1 MTASTA
7 PARDT
12 GTAGDEQLRRTWSPR
27 PGIIGWLMIVNHR
40 SIGLRFIVTAMV
52 FFLGA
57 GVMAL
62 LMRAQ
67 LARGEMELL
76 SPTLYNQ
83 LMTLHGTTMM
93 FLFAVPVME
102 GAGVYLVPLMT
113 GARDL
118 AFPRLSAFGY
128 WVYLLA
134 GLSLFG
140 GALFSGGPE
149 NGWFAY
155 VPLSTQDYSPGLGMD
170 FWATALTFLE
180 ISALAAAVELIISIF
195 KQRAPGMTLSRM
207 PLFVWAMLVMSFMI
221 VFAMPPLVVSTAML
235 AMERTVGTHFF
246 NAAEGG
252 DPLLWQHLFWFFGH
266 PEVYIIFV
274 PAVGMVSA
282 ILPAF
287 ARRPVV
293 GYTFIVASLVATG
306 FISFGLWV
314 HHMFAAG
321 LPALGLSF
329 FAVGSMLIA
338 IPNGV
343 QIFAWLATL
352 WRGRLVVATPV
363 LFLIGFLVIFVAGG
377 ITGVMVASVPFD
389 WQVHDT
395 FFVVAHF
402 HYVLIGGAVFPLF
415 AGLHFWFPK
424 VTGRMLSER
433 LGRWTFWLMF
443 IGFNVTFFPMHQ
455 LGFEGMPRRVYTY
468 SARLGWDFLNSLA
481 TVGAFMLALGVLL
494 YVANVLWSLR
504 RGREAGDD
512 PWGADSLEW
521 GTSSPPPPYNFRSVP
536 IVASRHPL
544 WDGRSLI
551 PESPSPSH
559 AAVRRPDPAPH
570 LAALAPRLRLAEH
583 RRETIGTTI
592 LDAIPDHR
600 IVLPG
605 PSLSPLLLALA
616 IGAGIIGIVF
626 TTWAFI
632 AGVFLSSA
640 ALVAWFWPKGDQPGE
655 EED

>member
-1 MTASTA
+1 MMA
-7 PARDT
+7 
-12 GTAGDEQLRRTWSPR
+12 
-27 PGIIGWLMIVNHR
+27 VNHR
-40 SIGLRFIVTAMV
+40 AIGLRFIVTAMV

-67 LARGEMELL
+67 LARGELELL
-76 SPTLYNQ
+76 SPSAYNQ
-83 LMTLHGTTMM
+83 IMTLHGTTMM

-128 WVYLLA
+128 WVYTLS
-134 GLSLFG
+134 GLSLFA
-140 GALFSGGPE
+140 GALVSGGPE

-155 VPLSTQDYSPGLGMD
+155 VPLSTREYSPSLGMD

-207 PLFVWAMLVMSFMI
+207 PLFVWAILVMSFMI
-221 VFAMPPLVVSTAML
+221 VFAMPPLIVSTAML
-235 AMERTVGTHFF
+235 AMERTVDTHFF

-274 PAVGMVSA
+274 PAIGMVSS

-287 ARRPVV
+287 ARRPVA
-293 GYTFIVASLVATG
+293 GYTFVVASLVATG

-321 LPALGLSF
+321 LPSLGLGF

-343 QIFAWLATL
+343 QIFAWLATM
-352 WRGRLVVATPV
+352 WRGRLVIRTPL
-363 LFLIGFLVIFVAGG
+363 LFIIGFLIIFVVGG

-395 FFVVAHF
+395 FFIVAHF

-424 VTGRMLSER
+424 FTGRMLSER
-433 LGRWTFWLMF
+433 LGRWTFALMF

-468 SARLGWDFLNSLA
+468 PAQLGWDLLNSIA
-481 TVGAFMLALGVLL
+481 TIGAFMLALGVLL
-494 YVANVLWSLR
+494 YLVNVVWSLKA
-504 RGREAGDD
+504 GRDAGDD
-512 PWGADSLEW
+512 PWRADTLEW
-521 GTSSPPPPYNFRSVP
+521 GTSSPPPPYNFRTSPV
-536 IVASRHPL
+536 IASRHPL
-544 WDGRSLI
+544 WDGSSLI
-551 PESPSPSH
+551 PVSPSPPPL
-559 AAVRRPDPAPH
+559 AARRQPAPH
-570 LAALAPRLRLAEH
+570 LAALAERLAMRED

-600 IVLPG
+600 VVLPG
-605 PSLSPLLLALA
+605 PTLAPLLLALA
-616 IGAGIIGIVF
+616 VGAGIIGVVF
-626 TTWAFI
+626 TTWALP
-632 AGVFLSSA
+632 AGLLLSFA
-640 ALVAWFWPKGDQPGE
+640 ALLVWFWPKRDGSGE